1 MLEPDLLHILKH
13 LYLYGFCHL
22 FNGSGWVEF
31 IKAQR
36 DWTMWK
42 KLGTEFLQNHVVV
55 VQLPSHVR
63 LFATSWTAARQAS
76 PSFTIS
82 WSFFKLMSTQSE
94 TP

>member
-31 IKAQR
+31 TKAQR

-42 KLGTEFLQNHVVV
+42 KLGTEFL
-55 VQLPSHVR
+55 
-63 LFATSWTAARQAS
+63 
-76 PSFTIS
+76 
-82 WSFFKLMSTQSE
+82 
-94 TP
+94 